1 MGLLSI
7 PGSFGAG
14 QSVSQ
19 SYGRNNLQIE
29 SSNENNN
36 QAQAG
41 RKAEKDGNARAL
53 QSASNS
59 AMQGNLVNESET
71 SQIAA
76 VTTDVCDFNILPIR
90 KATIEASGS
99 WEATGANQINVQT
112 PNPNL
117 QDNLNTTVNV
127 SSSIPS
133 VSAPITTYP
142 NPAQPFRV
150 DISGADFYPFGGSVA
165 SNQNAVTPSLPPL
178 PSITPQGLTNFNTVP
193 SFNNGT
199 NTVFP
204 SMPTFNNNSV
214 QFGTV
219 PKQNSAQSLLD
230 KIKAKKALKKALKNA
245 AQTASAFA
253 VSGEITRAHSIGQ
266 DGRVLLIDTNG
277 NLADPSNPSATPGY
291 DPVTNTAPGI
301 SSVSV
306 YSGDVKVP
314 NLLIPGPVP
323 GSGQTTP
330 TPKTKSSVT
339 GNIRFA
345 TTSNGKSIAQ
355 KGNESQLQNKSAL
368 GTLGNFNNTI
378 FSLIG
383 VA

>member
-7 PGSFGAG
+7 FGDFGAG
-14 QSVSQ
+14 QAVSQ
-19 SYGRNNLQIE
+19 SFSQNKLQVE

-36 QAQAG
+36 QAQAAA
-41 RKAEKDGNARAL
+41 KAKGAENARAL

-59 AMQGNLVNESET
+59 AIQGNLVNDSET

-76 VTTDVCDFNILPIR
+76 VTTDICDFNILPIR
-90 KATIEASGS
+90 QASIQAAGA
-99 WEATGANQINVQT
+99 WQATGANQINVQT

-117 QDNLNTTVNV
+117 QDNLDAAVNV
-127 SSSIPS
+127 STAIPT

-142 NPAQPFRV
+142 NPGQPFRV
-150 DISGADFYPFGGSVA
+150 AIAGGDSLPFGGSTA
-165 SNQNAVTPSLPPL
+165 SNQNAVTPSLPQL
-178 PSITPQGLTNFNTVP
+178 PSITPQGLSNFNSVP
-193 SFNNGT
+193 SLNNGT

-214 QFGTV
+214 QFGAL
-219 PKQNSAQSLLD
+219 PKPRNSAQSLLD
-230 KIKAKKALKKALKNA
+230 RLKANKTLRNA

-253 VSGEITRAHSIGQ
+253 ASGQITRSHSIGQ
-266 DGRVLLIDTNG
+266 DGRVLLIDSNG
-277 NLADPSNPSATPGY
+277 DLADPSNPSATPGY
-291 DPVTNTAPGI
+291 NAATNTAPGI

-306 YSGDVKVP
+306 YSGNVKVP

-330 TPKTKSSVT
+330 TPRTRSSVT
-339 GNIRFA
+339 GSIQFA
-345 TTSNGKSIAQ
+345 TTSNGKSTAQ
-355 KGNESQLQNKSAL
+355 RGNQSQLQNKSAL
-368 GTLGNFNNTI
+368 GTLGSFNNTI

-383 VA
+383 IA